1 MSPIPLQNFEVI
13 VVGGGHAGTEAAL
26 AAARSG
32 ARTLLLTHN
41 IETIGQMS
49 CNPAIGG
56 IGKGHL
62 VREIDALGGA
72 MAHAADRAGIQWRTL
87 NASKGPAVRATR
99 CQADR
104 VRYKAAIRSI
114 VESQPDLFLFQQAVD
129 DLLIEGGRVRGIETQ
144 TGLRFHAPAII
155 LTAGTFLAGKIHI
168 GMTNHAGGR
177 AGDAPAQRLAER
189 MRELPIA
196 VDRLKTGTPPR
207 IDGRTIDY
215 SGLEEQPGDNPTP
228 LFSFMGS
235 RTDHPPPVRCWITH
249 TSERTHQI
257 IRGGLDR
264 SPLYSGQIEGI
275 GPRYCPSIEDKVVR
289 FADKSSHQIFI
300 EPEGLDT
307 YEIYPNGISTSLPF
321 DVQLEL
327 VHSIR
332 GFENAHITRPG
343 YAIEYDYFDPRG
355 LKPSLETKAIEGLYF
370 AGQINGTTGYEE
382 AAAQGLIAGL
392 NASRAVRG
400 LAAWT
405 PRRDE
410 AYIGVLI
417 DDLTTNGTIEP
428 YRMFTSRAEYRLHLR
443 EDNADLRLSEIG
455 HALGCVSDARHE
467 QVLRKREAIDT
478 ETARLRAL
486 WVTPANALGCAI
498 DSALGVAVTRDA
510 SVLDLLRRPEL
521 DYAKLTAVSGIGP
534 AVSDALV
541 AEQVEISIKYAGYL
555 DRQRDE
561 IERSRR
567 HEDTGIPH
575 GFDYDGVRGLSSEV
589 LNKLKSSMP
598 TTIGQAQRISGVTP
612 AAISL
617 LLVHL
622 KRHARV
628 A

>member
-1 MSPIPLQNFEVI
+1 M
-13 VVGGGHAGTEAAL
+13 
-26 AAARSG
+26 
-32 ARTLLLTHN
+32 
-41 IETIGQMS
+41 
-49 CNPAIGG
+49 
-56 IGKGHL
+56 
-62 VREIDALGGA
+62 
-72 MAHAADRAGIQWRTL
+72 
-87 NASKGPAVRATR
+87 
-99 CQADR
+99 
-104 VRYKAAIRSI
+104 
-114 VESQPDLFLFQQAVD
+114 
-129 DLLIEGGRVRGIETQ
+129 
-144 TGLRFHAPAII
+144 
-155 LTAGTFLAGKIHI
+155 
-168 GMTNHAGGR
+168 
-177 AGDAPAQRLAER
+177 
-189 MRELPIA
+189 
-196 VDRLKTGTPPR
+196 
-207 IDGRTIDY
+207 
-215 SGLEEQPGDNPTP
+215 
-228 LFSFMGS
+228 
-235 RTDHPPPVRCWITH
+235 
-249 TSERTHQI
+249 
-257 IRGGLDR
+257 
-264 SPLYSGQIEGI
+264 
-275 GPRYCPSIEDKVVR
+275 
-289 FADKSSHQIFI
+289 
-300 EPEGLDT
+300 
-307 YEIYPNGISTSLPF
+307 
-321 DVQLEL
+321 
-327 VHSIR
+327 
-332 GFENAHITRPG
+332 
-343 YAIEYDYFDPRG
+343 
-355 LKPSLETKAIEGLYF
+355 
-370 AGQINGTTGYEE
+370 
-382 AAAQGLIAGL
+382 
-392 NASRAVRG
+392 
-400 LAAWT
+400 
-405 PRRDE
+405 
-410 AYIGVLI
+410 LI

-575 GFDYDGVRGLSSEV
+575 SFDYDGVRGLSSEV